1 MRGVV
6 RRLIGGPN
14 RMLAAFGVVF
24 AGSIVVLFLIDLNAR
39 YRDAIAGAE
48 QQARN
53 YAEVLA
59 QHTARTF
66 EGVDRALRAAE
77 IIRQQARDSRPSGPA
92 DAEAVLR
99 VRDGLR
105 HLQQTSPL
113 ILGIGWT
120 DAQGNKRAHS
130 YDHDPVRPN
139 VADLPQFTVQREHDD
154 AGLFISPPYRSLKSG
169 NWIVA
174 ASRRLN
180 NADGSFAGIVLAP
193 LDLAYFGRTFRAIE
207 LGQGGAVM
215 LFHRSGVLLARE
227 PFVQDFIGRSFAK
240 AELFAHRLPTAPGGA
255 YEVTGLYDGKARI
268 SGYAVVPNL
277 PLVMLV
283 SFSRDEVL
291 APWYRHL
298 CTFGPVVAFVVV
310 VILLGT
316 ILLMRQTRRI
326 ADNSR
331 TLALTLETMAH
342 GLSRFD
348 RNARLV
354 LANRRYREMYGLTLD
369 QAKPGTPLRS
379 ILAVCSVNGAGLEA
393 TDSYVE
399 RRVRELSSGKSSR
412 AVNHMRDGRV
422 IAVHQEATRDG
433 GWVGIHHDI
442 TAEKRTEAELI
453 AKSEELERAN
463 LWFDAALTNLPV
475 GLCMYDR
482 SQRLIVCNKGYRE
495 MYGLRPDQVRPGTTL
510 LAVLEARVAAG
521 KSPDATEAYI
531 EQRLKEVAQAKA
543 YQVVNEL
550 RDGRMIAVMHQPMA
564 DGGWVAIHQDVT
576 PQKRAEA
583 ALIAKSEELERANM
597 RFDAALN
604 NMSQGLCMFD
614 ADQRIVV
621 ANNRF
626 AEIHGLTPEQIRP
639 GTTARQILEYRIAN
653 GSYDGVSPDDYI
665 RRTFREASDV
675 QTLADGRVVSIQ
687 RQWLPDG
694 GVLTVHEDITDRR
707 QSEAKVAFMAHHDL
721 LTGLANRTFFME
733 KIEEAGARLRRRGEA
748 FSVFMLD
755 LDRFKDVNDSL
766 GHPAGDALLK
776 EMAQRLRSSLRETD
790 VLARLGGDE
799 FAILQSGEPHQRDS
813 AIMLAVRINEVVARP
828 FELEGRRVTIG
839 TSIGIALAPQDG
851 VEPDD
856 LLKKADLALYRTKSQ
871 GRNGFNFFDA
881 GMTAEADARHQL
893 ENEMREG
900 IAHNEFEL
908 FYQPMYDAETR
919 EVRGAEALVRWRHPQ
934 KGLVPP
940 DRFIPLAEDTGLI
953 VQLGGWILQK
963 ACTEAAAWPDHVKV
977 AINLSSMQFRKGDL
991 FDIILCALVESGLP
1005 PERLEVEITESVLL
1019 ENEASYRLLL
1029 QQLKNIGV
1037 SIVLDDFGTGYSSL
1051 GYLTKFPVDKI
1062 KIDKSFTQGL
1072 IARAECAAVIA
1083 SVLTLARGLDIATT
1097 AEGVETEDQYDML
1110 RAAGVN
1116 LVQGYLFCRPCPAAE
1131 LSFAAA
1137 APEASRADGGDRASA
1152 A

>member
-1 MRGVV
+1 MRRFVHS
-6 RRLIGGPN
+6 LMSGPN
-14 RMLAAFGVVF
+14 RMLAAFGVVI
-24 AGSIVVLFLIDLNAR
+24 AGSIAVLFLVDLNAR
-39 YRDAIAGAE
+39 YRDAIAGAKQE
-48 QQARN
+48 ARN

-59 QHTARTF
+59 QHTAGAF
-66 EGVDRALRAAE
+66 SGVDRVLRAAD
-77 IIRQQARDSRPSGPA
+77 IVHQQARDSSPSGA
-92 DAEAVLR
+92 IGVDEAQRIHDAL
-99 VRDGLR
+99 L

-113 ILGIGWT
+113 IRAISWT
-120 DAQGNKRAHS
+120 DAQGNKLVHS
-130 YDHDPVRPN
+130 YDHDPMRPN
-139 VADLPQFTVQREHDD
+139 VADLPQFTVQRDHAD
-154 AGLFISPPYRSLKSG
+154 AGLFVSPPYRSLRSG

-174 ASRRLN
+174 ASRRLD
-180 NADGSFAGIVLAP
+180 DGNGHFAGIALAP
-193 LDLAYFGRTFRAIE
+193 LDLSYFGSMFRSIDI
-207 LGQGGAVM
+207 GQGGAVM
-215 LFHRSGVLLARE
+215 LFHGSGMLLARE
-227 PFVQDFIGRSFAK
+227 PFVQGFIGRSFAK
-240 AELFAHRLPTAPGGA
+240 SELFAHHLPAERTGS
-255 YEVTGLYDGKARI
+255 YEVTGYYDKTARI
-268 SGYAVVPNL
+268 AGYAAVPKL

-283 SFSRDEVL
+283 SFSRAEVL

-298 CTFGPVVAFVVV
+298 CTFGPVVAFVVA

-316 ILLMRQTRRI
+316 FLLMRQTRRN
-326 ADNSR
+326 ADKSR
-331 TLALTLETMAH
+331 TLTLTLETMAA
-342 GLSRFD
+342 GLSQFD
-348 RNARLV
+348 RAGRLV
-354 LANRRYREMYGLTLD
+354 ICNSRYREMYGLTRE
-369 QAKPGTPLRS
+369 QTKPGTTLRS
-379 ILAVCSVNGAGLEA
+379 VLAACAANGTGLEPTQA
-393 TDSYVE
+393 FVD
-399 RRVRELSSGKSSR
+399 RRMRELLPGKSTR
-412 AVNHMRDGRV
+412 AVNHMRDGRM
-422 IAVHQEATRDG
+422 IAVHQEPTHDG

-442 TAEKRTEAELI
+442 TVEKRTEAELI
-453 AKSEELERAN
+453 AKSEALERAN
-463 LWFDAALTNLPV
+463 LRFDAALTNLPV
-475 GLCMYDR
+475 GLCMYDGE
-482 SQRLIVCNKGYRE
+482 QRLIVCNERYRK
-495 MYGLRPDQVRPGTTL
+495 MYDLTAAQVKPGTTL
-510 LAVLEARVAAG
+510 RAVLEARVAAG
-521 KSPDATEAYI
+521 MSPDDAQEYI
-531 EQRLKEVAQAKA
+531 EQRLKEVGEAKA
-543 YQVVNEL
+543 YHVVNEL
-550 RDGRMIAVMHQPMA
+550 RDGRMIQVTHQPMA
-564 DGGWVAIHQDVT
+564 GGGWVAIHEDVT
-576 PQKRAEA
+576 AEKLAEA
-583 ALIAKSEELERANM
+583 GLIKKSEELRRANM

-604 NMSQGLCMFD
+604 NMSQGLCMYD
-614 ADQRIVV
+614 AEQRIVV
-621 ANNRF
+621 ANKRF
-626 AEIHGLTPEQIRP
+626 AEIYGLSPEQIRA
-639 GTTARQILEYRIAN
+639 GLTVTQLVEYRIAN
-653 GSYDGVSPDDYI
+653 GSYQGSVEEYVERI
-665 RRTFREASDV
+665 FREDADI
-675 QTLADGRVVSIQ
+675 QTHAGGRVVSIQ
-687 RQWLPDG
+687 RQQLPDG
-694 GVLTVHEDITDRR
+694 SVLTTHEDITDRR

-799 FAILQSGEPHQRDS
+799 FAILQGGEAPQRDS

-851 VEPDD
+851 VDPDD

-881 GMTAEADARHQL
+881 NMTAEADARHQL

-900 IAHNEFEL
+900 IARNEFEL
-908 FYQPMYDAETR
+908 FYQPMYEAETR
-919 EVRGAEALVRWRHPQ
+919 EMRGAEALVRWRHPE
-934 KGLVPP
+934 KGLIPP

-963 ACTEAAAWPDHVKV
+963 ACTDAAAWPDHVKV
-977 AINLSSMQFRKGDL
+977 AVNLSSMQFRKGDL

-1019 ENEASYRLLL
+1019 ENEANYSTLL

-1037 SIVLDDFGTGYSSL
+1037 AIVLDDFGTGYSSL

-1116 LVQGYLFCRPCPAAE
+1116 FVQGYLFCRPCPASQ

-1137 APEASRADGGDRASA
+1137 DPALFHHEDGERASA